1 MGVSEEIAAA
11 TEETD
16 VAAAE
21 AEVGAVITEE
31 TIAEVHHLGT
41 MMIALNCAT
50 MKNVDLQ
57 DIMKTWRESTGGEF
71 ATISGRRWESTKGR
85 RGGGIPNT
93 AEQSTRPS
101 LHADA

>member
-57 DIMKTWRESTGGEF
+57 DIMKTAMPLPLTDTPIGTAHHPHGVMTTMVPHLQGTMRI
-71 ATISGRRWESTKGR
+71 ATAAAA
-85 RGGGIPNT
+85 
-93 AEQSTRPS
+93 AE
-101 LHADA
+101 